1 MQYMQRVQLI
11 MVQSLEKAFRMDPG
25 TQADIIWDHNQ
36 IKIAHLTQKMFLE
49 ISLK

>member
-1 MQYMQRVQLI
+1 MQYMQWVQHI
-11 MVQSLEKAFRMDPG
+11 MVQSLEKTFRMDPG
-25 TQADIIWDHNQ
+25 TQTGIIWDHNQ

>member
-1 MQYMQRVQLI
+1 MQGVQPF

>member
-1 MQYMQRVQLI
+1 MQHMQGVQLI
-11 MVQSLEKAFRMDPG
+11 MVQSLEKTFRINPG

-36 IKIAHLTQKMFLE
+36 IKIAYLTQKMFLE